1 MRTLLPVLVGFFAA
15 CTTSPAPA
23 TSTEGSLVAA
33 AREEVER
40 QIAAD
45 GHVDRFLVF
54 LDAAGTTELGGI
66 DGGGDGPGGGDVL
79 RAMME
84 RGHFTAAAD
93 ITYPRSGNPFR
104 VETMLVTY
112 LDALGVER
120 EVTVRLPKPAIRALR
135 FPR

>member
-1 MRTLLPVLVGFFAA
+1 MRTLLPVLVGFFTA
-15 CTTSPAPA
+15 CTTPPAPA
-23 TSTEGSLVAA
+23 TSTEDRLVAA

-40 QIAAD
+40 QIGAD

-66 DGGGDGPGGGDVL
+66 DGGGDGPVGGDVL
-79 RAMME
+79 RAMLE
-84 RGHFTAAAD
+84 RGHCTAAAD
-93 ITYPRSGNPFR
+93 ITYPRSGNPLR

-112 LDALGVER
+112 LDAVGVER
-120 EVTVRLPKPAIRALR
+120 EVTVRLSRPAIRALC